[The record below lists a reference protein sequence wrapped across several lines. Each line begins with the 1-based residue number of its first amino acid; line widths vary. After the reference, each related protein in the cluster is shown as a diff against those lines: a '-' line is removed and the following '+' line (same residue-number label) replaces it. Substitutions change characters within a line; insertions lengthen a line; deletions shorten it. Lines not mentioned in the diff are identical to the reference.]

1 MKVRSS
7 LATTSPS
14 GLVLPRVCEKCFYGV
29 KASLNMARVLSC
41 LPSTNYGGLTK
52 VNWNPKRRTQPL
64 AIYFMILLRHI
75 RKRYYFALCRCLS
88 STRVY
93 EVCCVSAFSAIGN
106 VMCDSW

>member
-52 VNWNPKRRTQPL
+52 VN
-64 AIYFMILLRHI
+64 
-75 RKRYYFALCRCLS
+75 
-88 STRVY
+88 
-93 EVCCVSAFSAIGN
+93 
-106 VMCDSW
+106 